1 MVNGMER
8 LRALRLRK
16 IGSGDYRLG
25 GRVVNVVAIKGN
37 RE

>member
-16 IGSGDYRLG
+16 IGSGDYRWK

>member
-25 GRVVNVVAIKGN
+25 GRVVNVTVMMGN